1 MKSMQTSAVF
11 LCQAT
16 RLQLEKSR
24 ADKEDGLDICAQ
36 ERLARVERE
45 IVELKQIVIDSNYQ
59 ATIESNPL
67 RDNSSLKVILLFAYY
82 LYISNWYENFCHCL
96 SPLFFIGCKM

>member
-1 MKSMQTSAVF
+1 METSAVF

-24 ADKEDGLDICAQ
+24 VDKEDGLDICAQ

-45 IVELKQIVIDSNYQ
+45 IVELKQIVIDSHYQ

-67 RDNSSLKVILLFAYY
+67 LDNSSLKVILFFAYY
-82 LYISNWYENFCHCL
+82 LYISSGYENFCHCL
-96 SPLFFIGCKM
+96 SPLFFHRV